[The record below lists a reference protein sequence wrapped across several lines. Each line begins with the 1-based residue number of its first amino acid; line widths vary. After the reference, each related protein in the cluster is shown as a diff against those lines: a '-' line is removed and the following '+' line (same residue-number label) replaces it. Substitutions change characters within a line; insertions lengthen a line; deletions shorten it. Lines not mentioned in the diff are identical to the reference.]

1 MARSTAQAL
10 KAPSGPV
17 DDAFIDYLRQLLATG
32 ESEWPKATTIRH
44 VLDRFLHV
52 EDVFRK
58 LEALKWGRAGGGYKV
73 PAGKSAS
80 NIPHCPI

>member
-17 DDAFIDYLRQLLATG
+17 NDAFIDYLRQLLATG

-52 EDVFRK
+52 KDVFRK